1 MWDLEVIRQQNEAA
15 YLSSLQMVNEGV
27 NSTAPAREPQPV
39 FPLASLAAKLIIG
52 PPSIVRLID
61 LVEGSDSVAEFLT
74 LVKEFLPE
82 HRADIMA
89 APSDSY
95 RIERFCYYFGN
106 QYFPIENGA
115 EINGDDYT
123 IGDFVYHIPV
133 RLMGWSCDDY
143 AEFMS
148 YRNGLILLL
157 AMVENPYEGYED
169 NERVPILEQVKS
181 LVGSDLVELI
191 PPDGWSLEDIHRM
204 FDDSPYPGVAAF
216 ADWIHQSTG
225 CCQLDANYAEYGE
238 ENWSTRVVD
247 MLTQEWP
254 QVMDIQDKMFKIHEW
269 LEEDM
274 RQNFAKV
281 LAVMHGRERIDEVY
295 VAKEQMPFPLDENG
309 QIVRKEVNRGAIDER
324 NQGKV
329 QAGR

>member
-27 NSTAPAREPQPV
+27 NSTAPAKPEPV
-39 FPLASLAAKLIIG
+39 FPLATLAALLIKG

-61 LVEGSDSVAEFLT
+61 LLENSDSVAEFLT
-74 LVKEFLPE
+74 LIREFLPE
-82 HRADIMA
+82 HEADIMA

-106 QYFPIENGA
+106 RYFPIENGA
-115 EINGDDYT
+115 ETWDEDYT

-238 ENWSTRVVD
+238 EFWSTRVVD